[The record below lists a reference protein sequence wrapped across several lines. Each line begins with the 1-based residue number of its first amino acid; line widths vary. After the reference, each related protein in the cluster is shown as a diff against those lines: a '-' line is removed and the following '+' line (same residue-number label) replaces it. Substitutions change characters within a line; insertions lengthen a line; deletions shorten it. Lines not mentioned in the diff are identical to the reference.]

1 MNADSHLPALEEA
14 TAPEFDTADPVTA
27 FEEVEP
33 AAAWAVAPATAP
45 AVAPLPATASALA
58 WATACALRASRSVGF
73 RLPPKV

>member
-1 MNADSHLPALEEA
+1 MEEA

-58 WATACALRASRSVGF
+58 WATA
-73 RLPPKV
+73 